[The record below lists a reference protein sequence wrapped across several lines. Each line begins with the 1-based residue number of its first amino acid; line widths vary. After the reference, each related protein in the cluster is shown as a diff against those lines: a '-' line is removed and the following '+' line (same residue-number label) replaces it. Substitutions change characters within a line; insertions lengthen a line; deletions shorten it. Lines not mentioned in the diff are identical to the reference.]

1 MCHEHQQSCADPDDC
16 QAYRDIEEQI
26 GHCSPDQ
33 AWAMYFVSTG
43 VVRDH
48 IARAVAKHIAM
59 GNKGLLVEFPD
70 LAPANK
76 GEHKL

>member
-43 VVRDH
+43 VVREH
-48 IARAVAKHIAM
+48 ITRAVAKHIAM

-76 GEHKL
+76 GDHEL

>member
-1 MCHEHQQSCADPDDC
+1 MCHEHQQTCADPDDW

-43 VVRDH
+43 AVREH
-48 IARAVAKHIAM
+48 IALAVAKHIAM
-59 GNKGLLVEFPD
+59 GNKGLLIEFPD
-70 LAPANK
+70 LALAKK
-76 GEHKL
+76 GDYKL